1 MNLKQ
6 RAQAPKREHE
16 LVLLGAQEFG
26 FKDQAVGGTLGLW
39 GLVACPETAAQV
51 HSSGKD

>member
-6 RAQAPKREHE
+6 RDQAPKREHE

-39 GLVACPETAAQV
+39 RSVACPEAAARVQ
-51 HSSGKD
+51 SSRKD